1 MTERALTQ
9 FVKKLEQNDQK
20 CVYFYFLV
28 FFTLL
33 QLYETG
39 KKYDL
44 RKGGGGGGN
53 YIIFDVKYRPLL

>member
-44 RKGGGGGGN
+44 RKGGGVE
-53 YIIFDVKYRPLL
+53 II